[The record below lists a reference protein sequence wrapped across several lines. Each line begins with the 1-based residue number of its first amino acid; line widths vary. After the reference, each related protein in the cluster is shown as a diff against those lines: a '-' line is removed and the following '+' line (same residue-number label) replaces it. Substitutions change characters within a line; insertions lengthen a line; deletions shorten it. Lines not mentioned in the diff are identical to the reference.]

1 MAVKNITEKERRR
14 DEFIGENLPLVHSL
28 AHRYAGKGV
37 EYDDLYAAGCVG
49 LVKAYDGFD
58 ESRGYNF
65 STYAVPVI
73 LGEIK
78 RLFRDG
84 GQVKVSRSIK
94 DMSLKIVAV
103 RTRLEHELM
112 RSPTVGEIASAMN
125 VSAEEVAAAAQAQI
139 PAMSLT
145 ADDEDKEGVRDIP
158 SDYDEEKQ
166 IMKIALKS
174 AIEKLSGNDR
184 RLIYLRYFCDMT
196 QSQTAK
202 ELSMTQVSVSRREKY
217 VLNLMRQQLL

>member
-1 MAVKNITEKERRR
+1 M
-14 DEFIGENLPLVHSL
+14 
-28 AHRYAGKGV
+28 
-37 EYDDLYAAGCVG
+37 
-49 LVKAYDGFD
+49 
-58 ESRGYNF
+58 
-65 STYAVPVI
+65 I

-174 AIEKLSGNDR
+174 AIEKLGGNDR

-217 VLNLMRQQLL
+217 ILNLMRQQLL